1 MSNVYK
7 PPHRTPRTPAWQL
20 PLHEASVT
28 ASTLLDQPDIDEDI
42 SQDIHEIY
50 ENILRLERILYEE
63 KTHGFLHIHRRQS
76 NDTSTTRL

>member
-7 PPHRTPRTPAWQL
+7 PVPSRTIRTPAWQQ
-20 PLHEASVT
+20 PLYDLSTA

-63 KTHGFLHIHRRQS
+63 KTHGF
-76 NDTSTTRL
+76 

>member
-1 MSNVYK
+1 M
-7 PPHRTPRTPAWQL
+7 QL

-28 ASTLLDQPDIDEDI
+28 AATLLDQPDIDEDI

-63 KTHGFLHIHRRQS
+63 KTHGI
-76 NDTSTTRL
+76 